1 MDVSFVGTREYQFL
15 QDIFTAVENGD
26 VEAFTNKV
34 VDFDQLS
41 KLDNWKTTILLR
53 IKKGIQEQPLLT

>member
-15 QDIFTAVENGD
+15 QDILTAVENGD
-26 VEAFTNKV
+26 VETFTNKV